1 MAGNDYARSINYAI
15 IAAATTFGSNIYNI
29 GYSIWCISRQN
40 LANALKKTIR
50 IIPFLKNAGMV
61 TPINQHKVKPSLK
74 EFDTAND
81 ILNTLAILTAIVAT
95 SMVLFGKVIIKP
107 ENMSGDLYQLI
118 KPVGY
123 FIFIISVYLIFKFRK
138 NQKAESPIEEIIEEE
153 KFFRNQKMWV
163 TWLSLLLSG
172 IAILMA
178 AESMVKAIEVFSV
191 ITHIPSVIT
200 GVAAGIIGCLGEMIV
215 IHNYTINPKGKIGDA
230 VVGVAMD
237 NIVTTMG
244 AAIVAIMGGIFL
256 GGNALILI
264 FVLILTLNSTLI
276 WQISRLKNYFLKV

>member
-1 MAGNDYARSINYAI
+1 MVKNKLYYAGVLLVVAAIMKYVLIGFVTPENNVWLVIGEIIFVMIIGAGFVLKGTANIIEETTEVLSEKTKIASGVLQSLGTAFPDMALGIVAALISLKMAGNDYARSINYAI

-153 KFFRNQKMWV
+153 KFFRSQKM
-163 TWLSLLLSG
+163 
-172 IAILMA
+172 
-178 AESMVKAIEVFSV
+178 
-191 ITHIPSVIT
+191 
-200 GVAAGIIGCLGEMIV
+200 
-215 IHNYTINPKGKIGDA
+215 
-230 VVGVAMD
+230 
-237 NIVTTMG
+237 
-244 AAIVAIMGGIFL
+244 
-256 GGNALILI
+256 
-264 FVLILTLNSTLI
+264 
-276 WQISRLKNYFLKV
+276 